1 MTPKRNQR
9 FLTGQGNKIM
19 KPNLRLKSLI
29 LQIVKNQIKNNDP
42 PETKETLVRLLEE
55 GNTRQEAIEKI
66 ALIVIEEIYDILK
79 NKQEFNRERFVSKL
93 KKLS

>member
-1 MTPKRNQR
+1 
-9 FLTGQGNKIM
+9 M

-55 GNTRQEAIEKI
+55 GNTRQEAIENI

>member
-1 MTPKRNQR
+1 
-9 FLTGQGNKIM
+9 M